1 MCYAMGVKM
10 SRTEYGFTAKY
21 MTKDGNPWLP
31 IMGEFHYSRYP
42 RKYWKE
48 SLYKMKAGGVETV
61 STYAFWLHHEEV
73 EGEYDFTG
81 QRDLRAFVEM
91 VKETGLTLF
100 LRIGPWC
107 HGEARNGGLPDWLFK
122 KSFEP
127 RTNHEDYFL
136 EVSRYYNKLAEQVK
150 GLLYQDNGP
159 IIGIQIENEYGHC
172 GGLQGEAGEEHMK
185 RLTALAKEAG
195 FMVPYYTATGWGG
208 AVTGGLLPVMGGY
221 CEAPWDQRLTE
232 IEPSGN
238 YVFTTERNDHN
249 IGSDYGF
256 GTGITFDLSKFPF
269 LTAELGGGLQV
280 TRHRR
285 PVAYPKDIGAMS
297 MVKLGCGVN
306 LLGYYMYHG
315 GTNPG
320 GKLTTLQE
328 SRETG
333 YPNDLPVF
341 SYDFAAPI
349 REYGQMSGTLKEIK
363 LLAMFIKD
371 FGNSL
376 CDMDTYIPISNPLYQ
391 TNLKDL
397 RTSVRRNGKS
407 GYLFVNNYQRRYE
420 MAEHKDM
427 VLKADTGEGI
437 LSYPVRDIK
446 NGDFFFLPFHM
457 PVGDGELRTA
467 MATPLCILHNPEKES
482 YVFYTDTK
490 PAYDWVKKPDKA
502 EVLTL
507 TRKDALNA
515 WKISLDKE
523 YLLLTEGE
531 VIESEDGYIILS
543 RNNEPLRAYPAL
555 PSAPSGYQY
564 IGEENGFAVY
574 ENCEKHP
581 FATARYKLIRET
593 SDSNS
598 KLYELTL
605 EYPVGAADCFLQ
617 VDFGGDT
624 AKLYMDGEQVNDW
637 FYTGQTWEIGLK
649 RYDFPDKIQ
658 IEIEAL
664 EEKAERYLEKWP
676 VFKNGI
682 ACEINQVTVEAEYVY
697 HLMK

>member
-1 MCYAMGVKM
+1 MGAKM

-81 QRDLRAFVEM
+81 QRDLRAFVET

-150 GLLYQDNGP
+150 GLLFEDNGP

-172 GGLQGEAGEEHMK
+172 GGLQGEAGEEHLK

-195 FMVPYYTATGWGG
+195 FIVPYYTATGWGG

-256 GTGITFDLSKFPF
+256 GTGITFDISKFPF

-280 TRHRR
+280 THHRR

-363 LLAMFIKD
+363 LLAMFSKD

-376 CDMDTYIPISNPLYQ
+376 CEMDTYIPRCNPLYQ

-420 MAEHKDM
+420 MAEHKDL

-437 LSYPVRDIK
+437 LSYPMRDIK
-446 NGDFFFLPFHM
+446 NGDFFFLPFYM

-467 MATPLCILHNPEKES
+467 MATPLCILHSPEKES

-555 PSAPSGYQY
+555 PSAPSGYRY
-564 IGEENGFAVY
+564 IGEEDSFAVY
-574 ENCEKHP
+574 ESCEKHLL
-581 FATARYKLIRET
+581 AAARYKLIRET
-593 SDSNS
+593 ADSKS

-617 VDFGGDT
+617 VEFGGDT
-624 AKLYMDGEQVNDW
+624 AKLYIDGEQVNDW

-682 ACEINQVTVEAEYVY
+682 ACEINWVTMEAEYVY

>member
-1 MCYAMGVKM
+1 M
-10 SRTEYGFTAKY
+10 SRIEYGFTSKY
-21 MTKDGNPWLP
+21 MTKDGNPWFP

-81 QRDLRAFVEM
+81 QRDLRVFVET

-100 LRIGPWC
+100 LRVGPWC
-107 HGEARNGGLPDWLFK
+107 HGEARNGGLPDWLLK
-122 KSFEP
+122 KPFEL
-127 RTNHEDYFL
+127 RTNNEEYFS
-136 EVSRYYNKLAEQVK
+136 EVKRYYGKLAEQVE

-159 IIGIQIENEYGHC
+159 IIGVQIENEYGHC
-172 GGLQGEAGEEHMK
+172 GGLQGEAGEEHMR
-185 RLTALAKEAG
+185 RLTAIAKEVG
-195 FMVPYYTATGWGG
+195 LKVPYYTATGWGG

-256 GTGITFDLSKFPF
+256 GTGITFDISKFPF
-269 LTAELGGGLQV
+269 LTAELGGGMQV
-280 TRHRR
+280 THHRR
-285 PVAYPKDIGAMS
+285 PVAHPKDIGAMS

-315 GTNPG
+315 GTNPK
-320 GKLTTLQE
+320 GKVTTLQE

-363 LLAMFIKD
+363 MIAMFIKD
-371 FGNSL
+371 FGNAL
-376 CDMDTYIPISNPLYQ
+376 CEMDTYLPESNPLFQ
-391 TNLKDL
+391 TNFKDL

-407 GYLFVNNYQRRYE
+407 GYLFVNNYQRRYA
-420 MAEHKDM
+420 MAEHKAT
-427 VLKADTGEGI
+427 VLEADTGEGI
-437 LSYPVRDIK
+437 LRYPVRDIV
-446 NGDFFFLPFHM
+446 NEDFFFLPFYM
-457 PVGDGELRTA
+457 PVGDGELKSA
-467 MATPLCILHNPEKES
+467 MATPLCILHNREKES
-482 YVFYTDTK
+482 YVFYTDST
-490 PAYDWVKKPDKA
+490 PEYDWVSKPEKA
-502 EVLTL
+502 EVLTI
-507 TRKDALNA
+507 TREDALNS

-523 YLLLTEGE
+523 YLLLTKGE
-531 VIESEDGYIILS
+531 VVESEDGYVILS
-543 RNNEPLRAYPAL
+543 RNSDQLRAYPAL
-555 PSAPSGYQY
+555 PAAPSGYQY
-564 IGEENGFAVY
+564 AGEKAGFAVY
-574 ENCEKHP
+574 ECLTKQPSAAVE
-581 FATARYKLIRET
+581 YKLLKEET
-593 SDSNS
+593 GS
-598 KLYELTL
+598 KSKVYEFTL
-605 EYPVGAADCFLQ
+605 DYPAGAADCFLQ

-624 AKLYMDGEQVNDW
+624 AKLYINGEWVDDW
-637 FYTGQTWEIGLK
+637 YYTGQTWEIGLK
-649 RYDFPDKIQ
+649 RYGFPEKLQ

-664 EEKAERYLEKWP
+664 EENAERYLEKWP
-676 VFKNGI
+676 VFRNGL
-682 ACEINQVTVEAEYVY
+682 ACDINQVTVETEYVY
-697 HLMK
+697 ALEK